1 MYSEIPYACM
11 RAYALLFTRFGEKRP
26 FAQSELDFVLSGSM
40 KKKVFSILLNA
51 GWIAKRGRREYLCNE
66 PGEVFR
72 HLLDFKVPQ
81 ILGKAQKP
89 YAFSGL
95 SAIEVWSDYSYTQR
109 SQERSPYFIRVLRGD
124 VPYWKG
130 FFAAKRV
137 PVYIGKGTSIGE
149 FAILLPVA
157 KLESVEKD
165 GLCVEPLKNAMA
177 EAKGNEMHYY
187 AYEYMRKKYGGRHG

>member
-11 RAYALLFTRFGEKRP
+11 RAYALLFSRFGEKRP

-40 KKKVFSILLNA
+40 KKKMFSILLNS
-51 GWIAKRGRREYLCNE
+51 GWIRKRGRREYLCNE

-72 HLLDFKVPQ
+72 HLLDFKVP
-81 ILGKAQKP
+81 LMMGKAQKP

-109 SQERSPYFIRVLRGD
+109 STERSPYFIRVLRRD

-137 PVYIGKGTSIGE
+137 PVYVGKGTSIGE
-149 FAILLPVA
+149 FAILMPVA
-157 KLESVEKD
+157 RLESVEKD
-165 GLCVEPLKNAMA
+165 GLSVEPLEDAMA
-177 EAKGNEMHYY
+177 DAEGNEMHYY
-187 AYEYMRKKYGGRHG
+187 AYEYMRRKYGRKHG

>member
-1 MYSEIPYACM
+1 M
-11 RAYALLFTRFGEKRP
+11 RAYALLFSRFGASRP
-26 FAQSELDFVLSGSM
+26 FAQSELDFVFSTPM

-51 GWIAKRGRREYLCNE
+51 GWIRKRDRLNYLCNE

-81 ILGKAQKP
+81 MLGKAQKP

-109 SQERSPYFIRVLRGD
+109 SVERSPYFIRVLRRD
-124 VPYWKG
+124 LPYWKG

-137 PVYIGKGTSIGE
+137 PVYVGKGTSIGE
-149 FAILLPVA
+149 FAILQPAA

-165 GLCVEPLKNAMA
+165 GLSVEPLQDAMA
-177 EAKGNEMHYY
+177 EARANEMHYY
-187 AYEYMRKKYGGRHG
+187 AYEYMKKKYGRING

>member
-11 RAYALLFTRFGEKRP
+11 RAYALLFSRFGVARA
-26 FAQSELDFVLSGSM
+26 FSQSELDFVLSGSM

-51 GWIAKRGRREYLCNE
+51 GWIAKRGRREYRCIE
-66 PGEVFR
+66 PDEVFR

-81 ILGKAQKP
+81 MLGKAQKP

-109 SQERSPYFIRVLRGD
+109 SQERSPYFIRVLRRD

-157 KLESVEKD
+157 RLESVEKD
-165 GLCVEPLKNAMA
+165 GLSVEPLEDAMA
-177 EAKGNEMHYY
+177 EARENEMHYY
-187 AYEYMRKKYGGRHG
+187 AYEYMKRKYGLKHG

>member
-1 MYSEIPYACM
+1 M
-11 RAYALLFTRFGEKRP
+11 RAYALFFSRFGTARA
-26 FAQSELDFVLSGSM
+26 FFQSELDFALSPSM

-51 GWIAKRGRREYLCNE
+51 GWIKKNGRREYLCNE
-66 PGEVFR
+66 PGEVMR

-81 ILGKAQKP
+81 MLGNARKP

-109 SQERSPYFIRVLRGD
+109 SFERSPYFIRVLRKD
-124 VPYWKG
+124 LSYWKG

-137 PVYIGKGTSIGE
+137 PAYVEKGTTIGE

-157 KLESVEKD
+157 KMESVEKD
-165 GLCVEPLKNAMA
+165 GLSVEPLEDAME
-177 EAKGNEMHYY
+177 EAKGNEMHHY
-187 AYEYMRKKYGGRHG
+187 AYEYMKKKYGRKHG

>member
-11 RAYALLFTRFGEKRP
+11 RAYALLFTRFGASRP
-26 FAQSELDFVLSGSM
+26 FAQSELDFVLSGPM

-51 GWIAKRGRREYLCNE
+51 GWIAKRGRREYRCNE

-81 ILGKAQKP
+81 MLGKAQKP

-109 SQERSPYFIRVLRGD
+109 SQERSPYFIRVLRRD
-124 VPYWKG
+124 LPYWKV

-137 PVYIGKGTSIGE
+137 PAYVGKGTSIGE

-165 GLCVEPLKNAMA
+165 GLSVEPLEDAME
-177 EAKGNEMHYY
+177 EARGNEMHYY
-187 AYEYMRKKYGGRHG
+187 AYEYMKRKYREGYG